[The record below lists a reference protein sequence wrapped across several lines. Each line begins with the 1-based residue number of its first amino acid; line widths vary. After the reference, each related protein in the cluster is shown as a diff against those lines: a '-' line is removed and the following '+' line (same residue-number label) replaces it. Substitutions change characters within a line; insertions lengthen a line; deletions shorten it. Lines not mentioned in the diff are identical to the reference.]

1 MKHLR
6 LFEGFEDFDFSS
18 HFPDRYSLE
27 DLQTLVSRYPNADY
41 YFVSD
46 LDFSFGGVDPQNIL
60 EISDLEEF
68 TSLILSSDQPII
80 VWLYYRDYLF
90 IPEDLL
96 SSIPQK
102 RLILFGDGESAQR
115 QIGRKAIQV
124 FF

>member
-1 MKHLR
+1 M
-6 LFEGFEDFDFSS
+6 FESFDDFDFDT
-18 HFPDRYSLE
+18 HYPDRYSLE

-60 EISDLEEF
+60 EISDSEEF
-68 TSLILSSDQPII
+68 KSLILSSDQPII